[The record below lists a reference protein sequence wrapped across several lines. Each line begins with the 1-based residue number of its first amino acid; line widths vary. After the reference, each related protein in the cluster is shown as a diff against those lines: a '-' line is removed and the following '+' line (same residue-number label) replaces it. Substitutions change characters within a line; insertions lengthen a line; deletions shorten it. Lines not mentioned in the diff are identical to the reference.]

1 MVKTMF
7 ITEVYQ
13 LNIYDVTNL
22 LDDPIYQQ
30 LQNFNIDE
38 EIQVENFI
46 IRRTQ
51 RFYEIEN
58 DYMHEGFME
67 LVKCYQFLSTLL
79 MEN

>member
-1 MVKTMF
+1 MI

-30 LQNFNIDE
+30 LKNLNIDE
-38 EIQVENFI
+38 EIQVENLI

-58 DYMHEGFME
+58 NYIHEGFVE
-67 LVKCYQFLSTLL
+67 LEKCYQFLSTML